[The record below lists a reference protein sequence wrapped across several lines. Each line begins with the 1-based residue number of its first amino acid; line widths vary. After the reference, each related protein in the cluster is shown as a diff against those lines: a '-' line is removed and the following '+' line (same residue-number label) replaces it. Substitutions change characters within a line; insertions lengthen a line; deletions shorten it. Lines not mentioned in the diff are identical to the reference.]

1 MSDNQTPDLLTQTD
15 EKEYEDTTSASIKSE
30 TMTLVPETI
39 LKSPLDNSVS
49 KSTVMGTEEINN
61 KTVLSSP
68 RPHPSQS
75 PHHPSHTTYTIS
87 SWEPTPCSPKP
98 SPQLPT
104 LLIPNS
110 PPVLQGYYRVPAS
123 TVLLHNSN
131 LIYPPP
137 FLPPTTF
144 TTARHFL
151 LRPIG

>member
-75 PHHPSHTTYTIS
+75 PHHPSHTPFPAGS
-87 SWEPTPCSPKP
+87 RPHVLPKP

-131 LIYPPP
+131 LLYPPP
-137 FLPPTTF
+137 FHPPTTF

-151 LRPIG
+151 SRPIE